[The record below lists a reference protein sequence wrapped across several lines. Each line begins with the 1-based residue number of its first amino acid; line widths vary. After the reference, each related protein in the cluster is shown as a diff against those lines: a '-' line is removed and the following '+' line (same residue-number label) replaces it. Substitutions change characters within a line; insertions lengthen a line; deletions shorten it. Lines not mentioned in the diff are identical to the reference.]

1 MILNQSKT
9 KCILFGT
16 QHDLEIAHD
25 FVLQQLRKIIERVS
39 TWKEHVENV
48 CTKVTKRL
56 GLFRLQIW
64 YYLTLKVA
72 QCVYHSVI
80 VNSELATSCRVILQ

>member
-1 MILNQSKT
+1 M
-9 KCILFGT
+9 
-16 QHDLEIAHD
+16 EIAHD

-39 TWKEHVENV
+39 TWEDHDDNV

-56 GLFRLQIW
+56 GLFRLQKW

-72 QCVYHSVI
+72 EGVYHSVN